1 MSFWNQLNWT
11 TKAILILLAGMV
23 FVVSVL
29 TLIRVGVFPE
39 GWSKTKDESAVL
51 VVPAPEP
58 GTPLVLRTTETD
70 IFSGPGTEYEIIGQ
84 LKKNQSAQVAGIS
97 PDSLWWGIVVHY
109 YNNGLGWVSTS
120 SVTSE
125 NTEGVPVIGLAVEGD
140 GIQKVTF
147 VTADVD
153 AAILS
158 GPGDV
163 YDSFGLLLA
172 GQSAEV
178 IGLSSDN
185 GWFVIRVP
193 YVESGEGWV
202 SADFVT
208 VHNPEGILIVEREIE
223 PGGDE
228 VPAGDTPRVRAISNV
243 NVRSGPDVYYKKIG
257 LLPAGDVAEVIG
269 YSADRLWWAIKVPFA
284 ETGQGWVSVDYVES
298 KNTGNV
304 TEIEPQNISDLLVIS
319 TPSPG
324 EATLT
329 AVTRVNIRSG
339 PGTTYEI
346 LGRMEANQTAVIIG
360 INYDGDWWGIKV
372 LSAENGIGWVSAI
385 YVRAQNAEGVE
396 VYK

>member
-1 MSFWNQLNWT
+1 MSFWNQFNWT

-29 TLIRVGVFPE
+29 ALIRVGVFPE
-39 GWSKTKDESAVL
+39 GWPNTEDGSADL
-51 VVPAPEP
+51 VVPVPEP

-84 LKKNQSAQVAGIS
+84 LKENQSAQVAGTS
-97 PDSLWWGIVVHY
+97 PDRLWWGIVVHS

-125 NTEGVPVIGLAVEGD
+125 NTEGVPIIGSVGED
-140 GIQKVTF
+140 DSIQKATSI
-147 VTADVD
+147 TANVD
-153 AAILS
+153 TAILS
-158 GPGDV
+158 GPGDG

-185 GWFVIRVP
+185 DWFIIRVP
-193 YVESGEGWV
+193 YIESGEGWV

-208 VHNPEGILIVEREIE
+208 VNNPEGIPVVEREIE

-228 VPAGDTPRVRAISNV
+228 VPAEDTPRVRAIANV
-243 NVRSGPDVYYKKIG
+243 NIRSGPELFYKKIG

-269 YSADRLWWAIKVPFA
+269 FSADRLWWAIKVPFA

-304 TEIEPQNISDLLVIS
+304 TEIEPQIISEQLVIP

-346 LGRMEANQTAVIIG
+346 LGRMESNQTALIVG
-360 INYDGDWWGIKV
+360 ITYDGEWWGIKV
-372 LSAENGIGWVSAI
+372 PSAENGIGWVSAI

>member
-1 MSFWNQLNWT
+1 MSFWNQFNWT

-29 TLIRVGVFPE
+29 ILIRVGVFPE
-39 GWSKTKDESAVL
+39 GWSKTKDASAIL

-70 IFSGPGTEYEIIGQ
+70 IFSGPGIEYEIIGQ
-84 LKKNQSAQVAGIS
+84 LKENQSAQVAGTS
-97 PDSLWWGIVVHY
+97 PDRLWWGIVVNSHD
-109 YNNGLGWVSTS
+109 NGLGWVSTS

-140 GIQKVTF
+140 GIQKANF

-158 GPGDV
+158 GPGDG

-193 YVESGEGWV
+193 YVESGDGWV

-208 VHNPEGILIVEREIE
+208 VIDPEGIPIVEREIE

-243 NVRSGPDVYYKKIG
+243 NVRSGPEIFYKKIG

-269 YSADRLWWAIKVPFA
+269 FSADRLWWAIKVPFA

-304 TEIEPQNISDLLVIS
+304 TEIEPQINSDLLVIS

-324 EATLT
+324 EAALT

>member
-1 MSFWNQLNWT
+1 MSFWNQFNWT
-11 TKAILILLAGMV
+11 TKAILILLAGMI

-29 TLIRVGVFPE
+29 ALIRVGVFPE
-39 GWSKTKDESAVL
+39 GWSKTKDDSAVL

-97 PDSLWWGIVVHY
+97 PDSLWWGIVVHSY
-109 YNNGLGWVSTS
+109 DNGLGWVSTS

-140 GIQKVTF
+140 GIQKANF

-158 GPGDV
+158 GPGDG

-178 IGLSSDN
+178 IGISSDN

-208 VHNPEGILIVEREIE
+208 VNNPEGIPIVEREIE

-243 NVRSGPDVYYKKIG
+243 NVRSGPEIFYKKIG
-257 LLPAGDVAEVIG
+257 LLPAGDVADVIG
-269 YSADRLWWAIKVPFA
+269 FSADRLWWAIKVPFA

-304 TEIEPQNISDLLVIS
+304 TEIEPQINSDLLVIS
-319 TPSPG
+319 TPSSG

>member
-1 MSFWNQLNWT
+1 
-11 TKAILILLAGMV
+11 V
-23 FVVSVL
+23 
-29 TLIRVGVFPE
+29 
-39 GWSKTKDESAVL
+39 
-51 VVPAPEP
+51 
-58 GTPLVLRTTETD
+58 
-70 IFSGPGTEYEIIGQ
+70 
-84 LKKNQSAQVAGIS
+84 
-97 PDSLWWGIVVHY
+97 
-109 YNNGLGWVSTS
+109 
-120 SVTSE
+120 
-125 NTEGVPVIGLAVEGD
+125 GD
-140 GIQKVTF
+140 GDSIQKAAKGTYL

-153 AAILS
+153 TAILS
-158 GPGDV
+158 GPGNG
-163 YDSFGLLLA
+163 YDNFGLLLD

-185 GWFVIRVP
+185 DWFIIRVP

-208 VHNPEGILIVEREIE
+208 VNNPEGIPIVERESI
-223 PGGDE
+223 PGGDAVLAE
-228 VPAGDTPRVRAISNV
+228 DAPMVRAIANV
-243 NVRSGPDVYYKKIG
+243 NIRSGPEVYYNKIG

-269 YSADRLWWAIKVPFA
+269 FSADRLWWAIKVPFA

-304 TEIEPQNISDLLVIS
+304 TEIEPQINSDLLVIS